1 MELWIFIGVWLLC
14 GIASVAVARSRGLR
28 HVTSWFVMGTL
39 LGPFGLILALMDA
52 RPPKSEYTM
61 EALNQL
67 GEMRSQGALS
77 NEEYEARRS
86 DLLGRL

>member
-1 MELWIFIGVWLLC
+1 LELWIIIAVWLLC
-14 GIASVAVARSRGLR
+14 GIANLGVARSRGMR
-28 HVTSWFVMGTL
+28 NVTSWFVMGTL

-67 GEMRSQGALS
+67 GELRAQGALS
-77 NEEYEARRS
+77 NEEYEARRNE
-86 DLLGRL
+86 LLGRL